1 MRIKNKMSM
10 GPHTC
15 SPGRLLTPF
24 PICVSSQSSCSSPS
38 VPDRLPSL
46 SPKIH
51 RNRTF
56 KIHGLFK
63 IHTNYSDRPIM
74 TNFTFLFNLNSFNC
88 FIFMLPHRSSSLY
101 TCHFSLSFSPPHTI
115 FSVSR
120 PLIPSFSAIL
130 SLMLLIRGAN
140 SILLS

>member
-1 MRIKNKMSM
+1 MLM

-51 RNRTF
+51 RIGHLKF
-56 KIHGLFK
+56 SLVQ

-88 FIFMLPHRSSSLY
+88 FIFMLPHLSSSLY